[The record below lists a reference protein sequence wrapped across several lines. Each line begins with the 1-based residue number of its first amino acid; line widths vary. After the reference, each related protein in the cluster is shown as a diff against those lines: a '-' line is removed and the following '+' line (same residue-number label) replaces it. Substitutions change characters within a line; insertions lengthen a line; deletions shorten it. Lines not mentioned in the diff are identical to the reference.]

1 MEAIFAI
8 MLVVIGLVAFD
19 AAAIT
24 LGTDSRGTLPDD
36 HRR

>member
-19 AAAIT
+19 AAAINW
-24 LGTDSRGTLPDD
+24 GADSRGTLPDD